1 MIRGARWVTPITG
14 SRPHYTDAIAKV
26 TRGLYSV
33 DPMPWQRHVA
43 RLQTEMNPDGSW
55 AYNLIIVT
63 VPRQAGKTTLRGPIH
78 IHRCL
83 TRKFARTW
91 LTAQTRQ
98 DARDIVV
105 EEVGRRFELSPLAS
119 LGKLRESQGSEGVYF
134 TKTTGSSMRV
144 FAPQEGGLDGK
155 ANELVDVDEG
165 WKIDAAT
172 GAALDNSIQPTMLTT
187 GGQFGMVSTA
197 GTAKSTW
204 LKGYV
209 DQGRA
214 AVDAGVTERVAIVDC
229 GIPPALAD
237 YVRELLSHGSF
248 GDKFD
253 EAIRIL
259 AEHHPAYG
267 YTLRLDALAAGV
279 SAMLANPKLGGIDGV
294 VRAYGNHWNKN
305 AQTLI
310 PLSVFDATDHSP
322 DRIPENAALAVAV
335 GVDDEDEDATPVD
348 TAVLAVWRDHTGRPY
363 CRVVDHVDGVATG
376 PTAYA
381 TASRSRH
388 WSARACAGAG
398 PVLEV
403 VDAAERLHQVRKVG
417 RLTARDY
424 STSCAQTLTLLL
436 EKLIAHDHHPALR
449 SAVENAATRRVDDG
463 GWAWSRKNSAGSI
476 AALEALSVGLYAFDH
491 RDQWEDPDIR

>member
-1 MIRGARWVTPITG
+1 MRGERWVTPITG
-14 SRPHYTDAIAKV
+14 SRPHYTDAIAGV

-55 AYNLIIVT
+55 AYRTIIVS

-83 TRKFARTW
+83 TRRFARTW

-105 EEVGRRFELSPLAS
+105 EEVGRRFQLSPLAS

-134 TKTTGSSMRV
+134 TTTTGSSMRV

-165 WKIDAAT
+165 WKIDPAT
-172 GAALDNSIQPTMLTT
+172 GAALDNSILPTMLTT

-197 GTAKSTW
+197 GNASSTW

-214 AVDAGVTERVAIVDC
+214 AVDAGVTEGVAIVDC

-248 GDKFD
+248 GDQFD
-253 EAIRIL
+253 QAIRIL

-279 SAMLANPKLGGIDGV
+279 RAMLANPKLGGVDGV

-305 AQTLI
+305 AETLI
-310 PLSVFDATDHSP
+310 PLAVFDRAPDAP
-322 DRIPENAALAVAV
+322 DRIPEHAALAVAV
-335 GVDDEDEDATPVD
+335 GVDDEDDSAAPVD
-348 TAVLAVWRDHTGRPY
+348 TVVLAVWRDHTGRPHT
-363 CRVVDHVDGVATG
+363 RVIDHVPGVAGG
-376 PTAYA
+376 PAAYA
-381 TASRSRH
+381 TASRGRR
-388 WSARACAGAG
+388 WGARACAGAG

-403 VDAAERLHQVRKVG
+403 VDTAERLHGVRKVT

-424 STSCAQTLTLLL
+424 ATSCAQTLTLLL
-436 EKLIAHDHHPALR
+436 EQLISHDHHPALR
-449 SAVENAATRRVDDG
+449 SAVENAARRRVDDG
-463 GWAWSRKNSAGSI
+463 GWAWSRKDSAGSI

-491 RDQWEDPDIR
+491 RAEWEEPEVL